1 MDKNPEQGKNKSKRS
16 YRKKTKPVSSG
27 QTKTQNSV
35 IYGKEYLEKK
45 KLEIPMYDPYTGE
58 PNPHYEELT
67 GKKNPLLDKPENRI
81 ESTKKGDNHKS
92 TSLKYGKDYVLP
104 EFGRKNRFLLMLP
117 KEFNIE
123 PFFVSSVSGPN
134 IIYDNVRI
142 LGIKTCLKKYYVED
156 VHISF
161 NVPVSNQIMK
171 KLYDTTVKNKK
182 FCFSVEI
189 IDPTGVVYENWDFNG
204 CSIKEI
210 HFDDL
215 SYDNDGIMKTNLR
228 ISVGQYTIK

>member
-1 MDKNPEQGKNKSKRS
+1 
-16 YRKKTKPVSSG
+16 
-27 QTKTQNSV
+27 
-35 IYGKEYLEKK
+35 
-45 KLEIPMYDPYTGE
+45 
-58 PNPHYEELT
+58 
-67 GKKNPLLDKPENRI
+67 
-81 ESTKKGDNHKS
+81 
-92 TSLKYGKDYVLP
+92 
-104 EFGRKNRFLLMLP
+104 
-117 KEFNIE
+117 
-123 PFFVSSVSGPN
+123 
-134 IIYDNVRI
+134 
-142 LGIKTCLKKYYVED
+142 
-156 VHISF
+156 
-161 NVPVSNQIMK
+161 MK